1 MMEQLYRLHV
11 KDARELRKVVPFNEV
26 DVTITSPPYYKMKDY
41 KFNEQI
47 GQEKTYEEYLQTLT
61 KIFTDLYDLTR
72 ESGSLWLVLDTVK
85 KDGELRLLP
94 FDLASRIKEQ
104 SNWKLQDVI
113 IWNKKKTLPWSRRG
127 QLRNIFEYILFFSKT
142 KKFKY
147 HIERIQ
153 EPVKLKHWWIS
164 HPERYNP
171 KGKVPTDIWDFLIPT
186 QGNLGKKYLRHFC
199 PFPTKLVE
207 RILLL
212 TTDEG
217 DTVLDPF
224 AGSGIVLALAE
235 CMGRRYIGFE
245 LKKDYIAMFP
255 KLREEVRK
263 EWKNAQQ
270 ELHKHKSKQQ
280 DLENK
285 IKKLRQLKYPK
296 VLIRK
301 VFGKKLSNHFPIAT
315 FAISRNPHDEKDNN
329 KFKFMKEDIYLVFEH
344 AIDKKAIELAINSAS
359 SSRPLSKF
367 GIIANPHILTL
378 EEFSKTQTMNPYFD
392 CAKLWL
398 YLNGRVHKFNKVVNF
413 DNWKKHCFEWRASS
427 KFMTPILSNIEVHE
441 KRLPSKRI
449 LLKPTCRR

>member
-1 MMEQLYRLHV
+1 MMDQLYRLHV
-11 KDARELRKVVPFNEV
+11 RDARELRNFVPSNEV

-41 KFNEQI
+41 KFEEQI

-94 FDLASRIKEQ
+94 FDLASRLKQQ
-104 SNWKLQDVI
+104 SNWKLQDII

-147 HIERIQ
+147 YIERIQ

-171 KGKVPTDIWDFLIPT
+171 KGKVPTDIWKFLIPT

-199 PFPTKLVE
+199 PFPMKLVE

-235 CMGRRYIGFE
+235 CMSRRYIGFE
-245 LKKDYIAMFP
+245 LKKDYIEMFP
-255 KLREEVRK
+255 KLCEEVRK
-263 EWKNAQQ
+263 DWKNAQK
-270 ELHKHKSKQQ
+270 EIHRHKLKQQ

-301 VFGKKLSNHFPIAT
+301 VFGKKLSNHFPTAA
-315 FAISRNPHDEKDNN
+315 FAISRDLSDEENN
-329 KFKFMKEDIYLVFEH
+329 EKFKFMKEDIYLIFEH
-344 AIDKKAIELAINSAS
+344 GTNEKAIELEIEAVTSK
-359 SSRPLSKF
+359 RPLSKF
-367 GIIANPHILTL
+367 GIIANPHIMTL
-378 EEFSKTQTMNPYFD
+378 EELLEKHPVNPFFD
-392 CAKLWL
+392 GNKLWL
-398 YLNGRVHKFNKVVNF
+398 YLNGRVHKFSKAISF
-413 DNWKKHCFEWRASS
+413 DEWEKHCLEWRASS
-427 KFMTPILSNIEVHE
+427 KFMIPILSNIEVKEE
-441 KRLPSKRI
+441 KASFEENTLEPYM
-449 LLKPTCRR
+449 